1 MTPECVAAFAK
12 LGSSMGGVALL
23 GDQATVDAAGFDWKA
38 GAIGASVGFVAGYAL
53 MKAFRR
59 KSDDEFSRA

>member
-1 MTPECVAAFAK
+1 
-12 LGSSMGGVALL
+12 MGGVALL